1 MQSRFRA
8 RSVFVSSASALA
20 VLIASP
26 AFAQV
31 TEQDDSG
38 IETII
43 VTAQRQAESLQDV
56 PIAVSA
62 FSSQAMERQQIENS
76 SDLQLTLPNVSF
88 SKGNFTASSF
98 TIRGIG
104 DLCVG
109 VTCDSATA
117 IHVND
122 TPLLQTRLFETEF
135 FDMERI
141 EVLRG
146 PQGTLFGRNATSGVV
161 NIVTAKPDLTAF
173 SAAGDAEYGN
183 FNAYKLKG
191 MVNVPLGDT
200 LGIRLAGFYLKR
212 DGYTENLYDGSDI
225 DDRDMY
231 AIRGS
236 LRWEPT
242 DSTTIDLMA
251 YYFREDDNRAR
262 IQKQMCHRDPTGVL
276 GCLPDSLKFE
286 TLNGNATIASLLTS
300 RELLTVQGIPSS
312 FGLGSIYGPDVYA
325 GFTNPADVRKVNTD
339 FTPTYFTDEE
349 QYQARI
355 TQDIG
360 AFTAQLTGLYH
371 KSTVDS
377 MQDYNLSVQNR
388 AGFTPGLTALYA
400 GANGLIPLPPGLQAY
415 LAPVAAALI
424 PDGPGGVL

>member
-1 MQSRFRA
+1 MQAFNGARA
-8 RSVFVSSASALA
+8 ALVSSASILA
-20 VLIASP
+20 VLVASP
-26 AFAQV
+26 AAAQV
-31 TEQDDSG
+31 VEETESG

-62 FSSQAMERQQIENS
+62 FSAESMDRQQIENS
-76 SDLQLTLPNVSF
+76 SDLQLTLPNVTF

-161 NIVTAKPDLTAF
+161 NLVTAKPELGSF
-173 SAAGDAEYGN
+173 GAAGDAEYGN

-191 MVNVPLGDT
+191 MINVPIGDT
-200 LGIRLAGFYLKR
+200 IAVRLAGFYLKR
-212 DGYTENLYDGSDI
+212 DGYTTNLYDGSDH

-231 AIRGS
+231 ALRGS

-251 YYFREDDNRAR
+251 YYFREDDKRSR
-262 IQKQMCHRDPTGVL
+262 IQKQLCARDPTGIL
-276 GCLPDSLKFE
+276 GCRPDKLAYE
-286 TLNGNATIASLLTS
+286 TVNGNATLASVL
-300 RELLTVQGIPSS
+300 
-312 FGLGSIYGPDVYA
+312 
-325 GFTNPADVRKVNTD
+325 VRRQRQWHRFEVVN
-339 FTPTYFTDEE
+339 
-349 QYQARI
+349 
-355 TQDIG
+355 
-360 AFTAQLTGLYH
+360 
-371 KSTVDS
+371 
-377 MQDYNLSVQNR
+377 
-388 AGFTPGLTALYA
+388 
-400 GANGLIPLPPGLQAY
+400 
-415 LAPVAAALI
+415 
-424 PDGPGGVL
+424 